1 MLKKA
6 LTALA
11 AFSALALAAEVNVY
25 SHRHYDS
32 DKLLFET
39 FTKETGIKVNVVTA
53 KANELLQRLEREG
66 KLSPA
71 DVLIT
76 VDIGNL
82 QEAKEKGLLK
92 PVSSK
97 TLESNIPA
105 HLRDADGQW
114 FGLTKRSRVIVY
126 NKANVKPEALSTYEA
141 LTDAKWKGRVLTRSS
156 DSLYNQSL
164 LASLIAHKGEAAA
177 ESWAK
182 GIVANLAR
190 APKGNDRD
198 QIRAVAAGEGDV
210 ALVNTYYLGL
220 MQTSPNEADRQVA
233 ASVGVFF
240 PNQAGRGAHINISG
254 AGVTAASKN
263 SAEAIKLIEFL
274 ASEKA
279 QKVFAE
285 ENFEYPANPKIPLSD
300 VVAGWGK
307 FKEDTIAL
315 SKVGAE
321 VKKTLPLFDRAGWR

>member
-6 LTALA
+6 LTVLA

-32 DKLLFET
+32 DKRLFET
-39 FTKETGIKVNVVTA
+39 FTQETGIKVNVVTA

-82 QEAKEKGLLK
+82 QEAKEKGLLRA
-92 PVSSK
+92 VNSK
-97 TLESNIPA
+97 TLEANIPP

-126 NKANVKPEALSTYEA
+126 NKTNVKPEALSTYEA
-141 LTDAKWKGRVLTRSS
+141 LTEPQWKGRVLTRSS

-182 GIVANLAR
+182 GVVANLAR

-220 MQTSPNEADRQVA
+220 MQTSPKEEDRNVA

-240 PNQAGRGAHINISG
+240 PNQADRGAHINISG

-279 QKVFAE
+279 QKVFAQ
-285 ENFEYPANPKIPLSD
+285 ENFEYPANPKVPVSD

-321 VKKTLPLFDRAGWR
+321 VKKTLGVFDRAGWR